1 MTQDSYVN
9 LPIRPHPEYSTI
21 VPPLKPEE
29 YETLS
34 DSIRRN
40 NGNWDAVVVNKEGF
54 ILDGNHRYKICNELG
69 IEPNYE
75 VKEFNSAL
83 EEKLFVIDSNLAR
96 RQLTDYAR
104 TELILLKKQTYLD
117 LGKKNMSEAG
127 KAGVA
132 IRDSNNIADNEEGFI
147 NIDKAFDTRTDS
159 GYAADE
165 QISINTINTQKELA
179 DEAGV
184 STGFLYEVEYLTKH
198 ATQEQK
204 QELREGK
211 AKSHSIFRDIR
222 QQEKLGILD
231 KKIEQ
236 GTALNDLEMA
246 SSLNISIRP
255 YDVWNYSEIDERFG
269 QRYPGN
275 IPAGIVVN
283 TLVFFTEPGDLVLDP
298 MAGGGVVGD
307 VCRRFGRKCLM
318 YDINPVREDII
329 KHDLK
334 QGIPKGAK
342 NADFVFWDPP
352 YYKIKEQEYGPQSIS
367 ALPKSEYMKVFEDAA
382 ECFAEN
388 GIKKI
393 ALLMP
398 DYYGKNPDENIFID
412 EYIAQF
418 KKYGEW
424 RILRR
429 VHCPLATQ
437 QITAYTIATRLKTK
451 TLSWLAR
458 DLIIFERVNE
468 YYNESEMPRTG
479 ALAL

>member
-21 VPPLKPEE
+21 VPPLKTEK

-184 STGFLYEVEYLTKH
+184 S
-198 ATQEQK
+198 
-204 QELREGK
+204 
-211 AKSHSIFRDIR
+211 
-222 QQEKLGILD
+222 
-231 KKIEQ
+231 
-236 GTALNDLEMA
+236 
-246 SSLNISIRP
+246 
-255 YDVWNYSEIDERFG
+255 
-269 QRYPGN
+269 
-275 IPAGIVVN
+275 
-283 TLVFFTEPGDLVLDP
+283 
-298 MAGGGVVGD
+298 
-307 VCRRFGRKCLM
+307 
-318 YDINPVREDII
+318 
-329 KHDLK
+329 
-334 QGIPKGAK
+334 
-342 NADFVFWDPP
+342 
-352 YYKIKEQEYGPQSIS
+352 
-367 ALPKSEYMKVFEDAA
+367 
-382 ECFAEN
+382 
-388 GIKKI
+388 
-393 ALLMP
+393 
-398 DYYGKNPDENIFID
+398 
-412 EYIAQF
+412 
-418 KKYGEW
+418 
-424 RILRR
+424 
-429 VHCPLATQ
+429 
-437 QITAYTIATRLKTK
+437 
-451 TLSWLAR
+451 
-458 DLIIFERVNE
+458 
-468 YYNESEMPRTG
+468 
-479 ALAL
+479 